1 MQMSSVCAHR
11 RLPGRR
17 LPWVSSVP
25 AFKQGHLCVINGS
38 LHKQLVTLHKNDLKR
53 HQQLQPTRLRGGRVP
68 G

>member
-1 MQMSSVCAHR
+1 MQMSSVCAYC

-17 LPWVSSVP
+17 PPWVSLVP

-53 HQQLQPTRLRGGRVP
+53 HQQLQPTRLWGGRVP